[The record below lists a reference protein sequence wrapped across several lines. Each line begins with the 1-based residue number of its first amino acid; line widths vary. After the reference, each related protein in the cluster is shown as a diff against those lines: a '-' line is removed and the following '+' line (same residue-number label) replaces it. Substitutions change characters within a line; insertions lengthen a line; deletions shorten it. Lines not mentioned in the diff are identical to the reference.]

1 MSTFSRV
8 QEVLVAELGI
18 EPDEVELTSKLE
30 DLGVDSMDRAS
41 LVLELEN
48 KFGLEIP
55 DDDAKGLRRVYQI
68 VDYVDS
74 RS

>member
-1 MSTFSRV
+1 VTTFERV
-8 QEVLVAELGI
+8 RDVICNELGI
-18 EPDEVELTSKLE
+18 DAGEVESNSKLE

-41 LVLELEN
+41 LMLELETVL
-48 KFGLEIP
+48 GIEIP
-55 DDDAKGLRRVYQI
+55 EDDAMKLRRVYQI

>member
-1 MSTFSRV
+1 MTTFERV
-8 QEVLVAELGI
+8 RDVICNELGI
-18 EPDEVELTSKLE
+18 DAGEVESNSKLE

-41 LVLELEN
+41 LMLELETVL
-48 KFGLEIP
+48 GIEIP
-55 DDDAKGLRRVYQI
+55 EDDAMKLRRVYQI